1 MILDNITIPQII
13 ILFAAYSFMGWI
25 IEVVYRSFTQRQ
37 LINAGFLY
45 GPFIP
50 IYGFGAAFIIL
61 LDFIIHSWPLPV
73 KLVVYGIILT
83 AIEYGTGFLFEKI
96 FKLKLW
102 DYSSNKFNLH
112 GRVCLLFSVLWAILA
127 TVLITATIKKMII
140 SSRPIFLL
148 FKFVGV
154 L

>member
-37 LINAGFLY
+37 LISAGFLY

-61 LDFIIHSWPLPV
+61 LDFIIHNWPLPV

-83 AIEYGTGFLFEKI
+83 TIEYGTGFLFEKI
-96 FKLKLW
+96 FKL
-102 DYSSNKFNLH
+102 
-112 GRVCLLFSVLWAILA
+112 
-127 TVLITATIKKMII
+127 
-140 SSRPIFLL
+140 
-148 FKFVGV
+148 
-154 L
+154 